1 MIKCSIKVMIGGQRI
16 RYSGLFASTFDA
28 RDDAD
33 AKFPGNNWIVTGP
46 AA

>member
-1 MIKCSIKVMIGGQRI
+1 MIKCNIKVLIGGKRI
-16 RYSGLFASTFDA
+16 LYSGLFESTFDA

-33 AKFPGNNWIVTGP
+33 EKFPGNNWIVTGP